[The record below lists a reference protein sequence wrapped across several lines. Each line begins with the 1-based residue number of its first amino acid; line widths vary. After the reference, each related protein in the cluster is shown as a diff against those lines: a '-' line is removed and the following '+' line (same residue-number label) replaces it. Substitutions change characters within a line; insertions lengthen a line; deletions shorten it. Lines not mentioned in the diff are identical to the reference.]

1 MQPAFTNFKK
11 TAERMLRTAGGP
23 YAALVLLLIVCCVS
37 NESFRSVQNLVNI
50 MRQAFSLIT
59 SAPTLRKP
67 WKNSGSDNIS

>member
-50 MRQAFSLIT
+50 MRQVSYSGMIALVSIT
-59 SAPTLRKP
+59 SGQEKSM
-67 WKNSGSDNIS
+67 N